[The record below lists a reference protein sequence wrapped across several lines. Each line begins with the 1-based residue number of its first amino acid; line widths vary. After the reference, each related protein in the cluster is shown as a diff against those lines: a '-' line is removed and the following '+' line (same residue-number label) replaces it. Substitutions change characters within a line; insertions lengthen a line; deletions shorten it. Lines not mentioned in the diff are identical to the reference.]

1 MPVCTSLQTVNHT
14 STPPL
19 SFLQAGCPSCRLTSS
34 VKALKAMLAVPTN
47 FTYLFRFLELGGL
60 QTLSQLLAQHLYDSE
75 KLAVKAITLVS
86 DLLTERVCSSADVVS
101 LVKNSHM
108 SVPEA
113 LDFHLDLGS
122 GVGGVAQW

>member
-1 MPVCTSLQTVNHT
+1 M
-14 STPPL
+14 L
-19 SFLQAGCPSCRLTSS
+19 S
-34 VKALKAMLAVPTN
+34 VPTN

-122 GVGGVAQW
+122 GHDHF